1 MPPQRIRL
9 SASEQKIQAQGFK
22 LVIGIDEVGRGPLA
36 GPVVAAAVLLKK
48 RRFRVSIRDSKVMT
62 PENRQEAFHEILN
75 NAYIG
80 VGIVSEVDIDQ
91 INILQA
97 TFLAMTNAVQQL
109 MLRFSRDQKQIDNT
123 SQICLLIDGNQFKS
137 DLPYAYRTV
146 IGGDAKIL
154 SIACASIVAKVTRD
168 RILNMYDQIFPDYG
182 FRRHK
187 GYPTREHRMAME
199 KHGPSLIHRKSFQ
212 WTTSR

>member
-1 MPPQRIRL
+1 MRL
-9 SASEQKIQAQGFK
+9 SASEQKIQAQGFN

-48 RRFRVSIRDSKVMT
+48 RKFRVPIRDSKVMT
-62 PENRQEAFHEILN
+62 PESRQEAFHEIFD
-75 NAYIG
+75 NAYVG
-80 VGIVSEVDIDQ
+80 VGVMSETVIDQ
-91 INILQA
+91 VNILQA
-97 TFLAMTNAVQQL
+97 TFLAMTNAVRQL
-109 MLRFSRDQKQIDNT
+109 ILRLSREKEKIYHP

-137 DLPYAYRTV
+137 DLPYAYRTI

-182 FRRHK
+182 FSQHK
-187 GYPTREHRMAME
+187 GYPTREHRMAIQR
-199 KHGPSLIHRKSFQ
+199 KGLSLIHRKTFS
-212 WTTSR
+212 WTAP